1 MKNFTMKNL
10 LTGSL
15 FSFLFSGLA
24 LSATA
29 QETLPEVSVVSFN
42 YKYMRSVHDAA
53 ASQPVRMLER
63 MAATYDLRQADFYEQ
78 EFDNYF
84 VTFYIPS
91 GEILAFY
98 DKNGKI
104 LHTAEKFKNIALPSS
119 VSQAVAKRYPGWAIT
134 KDVYLVNYYADS
146 NKDPRKIY
154 KLILENG
161 DKRIRVKTNESGSFL
176 E

>member
-10 LTGSL
+10 LQGSF
-15 FSFLFSGLA
+15 FSLVFTGLA
-24 LSATA
+24 LSAAA

-42 YKYMRSVHDAA
+42 YRYMRSVHDAA
-53 ASQPVRMLER
+53 AAQPVRMLER
-63 MAATYDLRQADFYEQ
+63 MAATYDLRKADFYEQ

-84 VTFYIPS
+84 VTFYIPA
-91 GEILAFY
+91 GEVLAFY

-119 VSQAVAKRYPGWAIT
+119 VSQAVAKRYPGWSIA

-146 NKDPRKIY
+146 DKDPRKMY
-154 KLILENG
+154 KLVLENG
-161 DKRIRVKTNESGSFL
+161 DKRIRVKTNDSGSFL